1 MVSIVLYELSNY
13 SPSGNAEALM
23 HDGALYLL
31 KFLPLGCSGFL
42 GLPGVMPV
50 VLEFLFR

>member
-13 SPSGNAEALM
+13 SPPGNAEALM
-23 HDGALYLL
+23 HDGAFCLF

-42 GLPGVMPV
+42 GLPGVMPG
-50 VLEFLFR
+50 VLEFMFR